1 MIHKGKISF
10 NNMEIE
16 CGDSITF
23 IDGVN
28 SKGSENILVGELMAF
43 SGKTNEMFVNVKYS
57 DVVMDIFH
65 AHVCVPCHARILR
78 MRCARRD
85 VG

>member
-1 MIHKGKISF
+1 MLNVCLH
-10 NNMEIE
+10 
-16 CGDSITF
+16 
-23 IDGVN
+23 
-28 SKGSENILVGELMAF
+28 
-43 SGKTNEMFVNVKYS
+43 FVNVKYS

-65 AHVCVPCHARILR
+65 ANVCVTCHARILR

>member
-10 NNMEIE
+10 KNMEIE

-23 IDGVN
+23 IDSVN

-43 SGKTNEMFVNVKYS
+43 SGKTDEMFVNVKYS
-57 DVVMDIFH
+57 KRDNYKLIRHEDI
-65 AHVCVPCHARILR
+65 VNVRKK
-78 MRCARRD
+78 
-85 VG
+85 GK